1 MRYKTTTVYA
11 KQGAR
16 HDNEQ
21 KIVTGMILASS
32 SIYLITSLFAV
43 TSAQI
48 GLISSEFDYTHYSEE
63 FLAHM
68 FGNEESF
75 EIMKSVSSPQYIVFL
90 KLYCW
95 VYITNKIQLDN
106 DCL

>member
-1 MRYKTTTVYA
+1 MYVVRYKTTTVYA

-63 FLAHM
+63 CLARM

-75 EIMKSVSSPQYIVFL
+75 KIMKSVCGWMMIIGTEFNLLVIIYNL
-90 KLYCW
+90 
-95 VYITNKIQLDN
+95 
-106 DCL
+106 

>member
-63 FLAHM
+63 CLAHM

-75 EIMKSVSSPQYIVFL
+75 KIMKSVCGWMMIIGTEFNLLVINFNL
-90 KLYCW
+90 
-95 VYITNKIQLDN
+95 
-106 DCL
+106 

>member
-1 MRYKTTTVYA
+1 MLYKTTTVYA

-21 KIVTGMILASS
+21 KIVTGMVLASS

-48 GLISSEFDYTHYSEE
+48 GLFSSEFDYTHYTEQC
-63 FLAHM
+63 LAHL
-68 FGNEESF
+68 FGNEKSF
-75 EIMKSVSSPQYIVFL
+75 QIMKNICGWMMIIGMGLNFPLNFFA
-90 KLYCW
+90 
-95 VYITNKIQLDN
+95 
-106 DCL
+106 